1 MADVSSNDRIL
12 PCLLDRLSDNNP
24 SSTVEG
30 RGDRE
35 VSMTQYRNGVMR
47 DLSWLRNSGA
57 HLEHEPI
64 GGEEEVKDSVLNF
77 GVRDLSGLITGS
89 LDAADMKRHI
99 AERLKVFEPRLV
111 KDKLKVEI
119 VDTRMLKAEDK
130 HKLMFEIT
138 GELWANPMPEQFMAR
153 TEFDVENG
161 HCRLVR
167 V

>member
-1 MADVSSNDRIL
+1 
-12 PCLLDRLSDNNP
+12 
-24 SSTVEG
+24 
-30 RGDRE
+30 
-35 VSMTQYRNGVMR
+35 
-47 DLSWLRNSGA
+47 
-57 HLEHEPI
+57 
-64 GGEEEVKDSVLNF
+64 
-77 GVRDLSGLITGS
+77 
-89 LDAADMKRHI
+89 
-99 AERLKVFEPRLV
+99 PRLV

>member
-1 MADVSSNDRIL
+1 
-12 PCLLDRLSDNNP
+12 
-24 SSTVEG
+24 
-30 RGDRE
+30 
-35 VSMTQYRNGVMR
+35 
-47 DLSWLRNSGA
+47 
-57 HLEHEPI
+57 
-64 GGEEEVKDSVLNF
+64 
-77 GVRDLSGLITGS
+77 
-89 LDAADMKRHI
+89 
-99 AERLKVFEPRLV
+99 
-111 KDKLKVEI
+111 